1 MVIIAASL
9 YLPEHITTMA
19 SRAWFYYAGDDAAA
33 AAAAAATTSAV
44 KAARGMGAKG
54 GAGGSRMDRNYGTGK
69 GDGRSSGKV
78 PVLNERRLAG
88 EEIMELLGQ
97 L

>member
-1 MVIIAASL
+1 
-9 YLPEHITTMA
+9 MA

-33 AAAAAATTSAV
+33 AAAAAAAATASAV
-44 KAARGMGAKG
+44 KAARGMSAKG
-54 GAGGSRMDRNYGTGK
+54 GAGGSRMERNYGVGK
-69 GDGRSSGKV
+69 GDGRSSGTV
-78 PVLNERRLAG
+78 PVLEERRLAG